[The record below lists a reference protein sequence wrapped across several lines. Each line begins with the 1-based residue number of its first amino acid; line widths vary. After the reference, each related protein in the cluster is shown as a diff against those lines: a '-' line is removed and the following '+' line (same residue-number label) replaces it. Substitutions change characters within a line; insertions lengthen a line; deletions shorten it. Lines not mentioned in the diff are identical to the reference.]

1 MALKAQR
8 VGRTLRS
15 HRPPPAA
22 RAEAKSAP
30 TRIDVPAY
38 QGFWPNQPDP
48 AARPGVARA
57 SPGGVMEPVAEK
69 FSLVT
74 ACRACR
80 DAVRVRV
87 QRHARHFRYSS
98 HSGPTYAPKSCR
110 TACLPRVRRSGLIR
124 GFAPQGV
131 NWPGP
136 RGSPPDQAGPATALV
151 GLETDRAAQV
161 AHVVP
166 GRTWP
171 GPGWIARRPMPGPRS
186 SVDRVTQIIL
196 KANGFRSVTRS
207 TARA

>member
-38 QGFWPNQPDP
+38 QGFWPNQPDL

-57 SPGGVMEPVAEK
+57 SPGGVIEPIAEK

-98 HSGPTYAPKSCR
+98 HLGPTYAPKSCR
-110 TACLPRVRRSGLIR
+110 TACVPGVRRSGLSR
-124 GFAPQGV
+124 GFATQGV
-131 NWPGP
+131 NWPGQRGPCRTRRAP
-136 RGSPPDQAGPATALV
+136 RRPWWALRPTGRPRWPTWRLAGP
-151 GLETDRAAQV
+151 
-161 AHVVP
+161 
-166 GRTWP
+166 GRDQD
-171 GPGWIARRPMPGPRS
+171 GSHQGQCRVLSS